1 VSNANQ
7 SLIVNIQGHYLLYP
21 APPTQPSDNNPA
33 MIQHFDASDL
43 PLDPSIRLQ
52 HLFQKREQ
60 WTLEDL
66 SPFLDEIAIDKK
78 KRDSIL
84 LKYARSTTVKVAIPE
99 TKADRK
105 ARIKKGVLQGPTR
118 NVQMYSARLRSN

>member
-1 VSNANQ
+1 
-7 SLIVNIQGHYLLYP
+7 
-21 APPTQPSDNNPA
+21 
-33 MIQHFDASDL
+33 MIQHFDASNL
-43 PLDPSIRLQ
+43 PLDPSLRLQ

-66 SPFLDEIAIDKK
+66 SPFLDEIAIDSK

-84 LKYARSTTVKVAIPE
+84 LKYARSITVKLAVPE

-105 ARIKKGVLQGPTR
+105 ARLKKGILQGPTK
-118 NVQMYSARLRSN
+118 NVQTYSARLRSN